1 MTKTNER
8 MPYWFNKNQIDC
20 LARSVGTSIENGN
33 VQLRSINDEI
43 GISVA
48 RTHTSAIR
56 AKLPKI
62 FKDEKFVL
70 MLSDQECSQLDIVEL
85 PADIREVL
93 NGGL

>member
-1 MTKTNER
+1 MIKTNER
-8 MPYWFNKNQIDC
+8 LPYWFTKSQIDC
-20 LARSVGTSIENGN
+20 LARSVGSSIEQGN
-33 VQLRSINDEI
+33 INLRSINDEI

-62 FKDEKFVL
+62 FKEEKFVL
-70 MLSDQECSQLDIVEL
+70 MLSDNECSMLDIVEL
-85 PADIREVL
+85 PEDIQEVL